1 MSSPLPPDRIAHALA
16 SLPGWRHEHDA
27 LVRDLVFP
35 SFPDA
40 IAFLVR
46 ASFEVEAL
54 DHHPEWTNVHHRVM
68 IRLHTHSAGGRVT
81 DRDVELAGRLHR
93 LAGG

>member
-1 MSSPLPPDRIAHALA
+1 MPIPLPPDRICHALA

-35 SFPDA
+35 SFRDA
-40 IAFLVR
+40 LAFMVR
-46 ASFEVEAL
+46 AGFEAEAL
-54 DHHPEWTNVHHRVM
+54 DHHPEWTNCYNRLS
-68 IRLHTHSAGGRVT
+68 IRLSTHDAGGRVT